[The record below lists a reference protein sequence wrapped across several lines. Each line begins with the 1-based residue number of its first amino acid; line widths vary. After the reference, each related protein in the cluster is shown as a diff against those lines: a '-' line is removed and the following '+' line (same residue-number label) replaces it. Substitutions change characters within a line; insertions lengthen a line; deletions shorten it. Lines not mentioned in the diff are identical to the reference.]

1 MCFALGLFQNRPL
14 LVLPIRVPLLPFPEI
29 RLCELG
35 GQTQFWGCLF
45 EMTVLFTEGVFTEEI
60 QGLITPNGSE
70 RLGPLYLKPWEGNS
84 HFRGS

>member
-45 EMTVLFTEGVFTEEI
+45 EMMVLFTVGVFTEEI

-70 RLGPLYLKPWEGNS
+70 SLGPLYLKPWEGNS